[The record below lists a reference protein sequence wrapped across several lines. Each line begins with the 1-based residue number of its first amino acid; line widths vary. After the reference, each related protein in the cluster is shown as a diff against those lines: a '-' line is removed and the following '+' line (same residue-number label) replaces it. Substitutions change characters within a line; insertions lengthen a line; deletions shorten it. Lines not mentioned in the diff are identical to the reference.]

1 MITIRHLSYTYKKS
15 DRKVLNDL
23 CADFEAGKIQ
33 VLIGKNGS
41 GKTTLFDLIAG
52 VTQRPKEIVGVPHD
66 TEILYKLQGLLF
78 PNVLKGKDLFRFYL
92 HTDHSNKIKVTNT
105 PYTDS
110 WMNPSEM
117 EFMERAWNT
126 PFGQLS
132 VGERRF
138 LSILAATL
146 MKRKLYIFDEPTS
159 GVDPE
164 ARIRI
169 LRRIEL
175 LAQAGRIVLL
185 SSHTLH
191 DFQKVDCKI
200 HLLNQGRFTF
210 EGTYDQFV
218 KSYSDANP
226 DDIFAERLTQ

>member
-1 MITIRHLSYTYKKS
+1 MISIRNLSYNYKKS
-15 DRKVLNDL
+15 NRKILSSL
-23 CADFEAGKIQ
+23 CADFEAGVIH
-33 VLIGKNGS
+33 VVIGKNGS

-52 VTQRPKEIVGVPHD
+52 VIKRPKEIYGVPQD
-66 TEILYKLQGLLF
+66 KEILYKLQGLLF
-78 PNVLKGKDLFRFYL
+78 PNILKGRDLFRFYL
-92 HTDHSNKIKVTNT
+92 HTDHSNEIKVTRT
-105 PYTDS
+105 PFSDS
-110 WMNPSEM
+110 WMNSSEK
-117 EFMERAWNT
+117 EFMERVWNT

-132 VGERRF
+132 VGERRY

-175 LAQAGRIVLL
+175 LAKSDRIVLL

-210 EGTYDQFV
+210 EGSYDQFV
-218 KSYSDANP
+218 ESHIDANP
-226 DDIFAERLTQ
+226 DDIFVELVK